1 MTKVPI
7 LVVEDDINL
16 LEGIRTVLELEG
28 YRVLIAENGEH
39 ALGVL
44 KNTMQLPELVVSDIM
59 MPHMDGIQLLEEIR
73 KMPGWLTIPFIFLT
87 ARSEKGDIQRGKQ
100 LGVDDYLI
108 KPFDA
113 DDLLIAVES
122 RLNRHRALNAAHKG
136 EMEELKRR
144 ILTILNHEFRTP
156 LTFVVAYA
164 DMLNN
169 QQTTNLSADELL
181 TFLKG
186 VNIGAVRLRRLIE
199 NFIHLVEMETGDAQ
213 ETYKI
218 RRAPISDIGITLQLA
233 HSAVFQESVKHTCTF
248 EIAENLPVFVADAE
262 YLRTALIQLLDN
274 AIKFSPPEQPIAMGV
289 KAEGGNLHLWVRDSG
304 RGIAPSEQTRIWD
317 LFYQINRA
325 FHEDQGTG
333 SGLAIVRGIAE
344 LHGGR
349 VVCES
354 APDAGSTFALI
365 FPIIKPDA
373 METQELPAASIKL
386 AAPETL
392 ATRESTAT
400 SKKPAVTET
409 PAALETPAPP
419 KELAAPETPAP
430 PQKPAAPKMPAPPKP
445 PTS

>member
-1 MTKVPI
+1 MTKAPI

-28 YRVLIAENGEH
+28 YRVLTAENGEH

-44 KNTMQLPELVVSDIM
+44 RNATQLPELVVSDIM

-73 KMPGWLTIPFIFLT
+73 KMPGWLAIPFIFLT

-122 RLNRHRALNAAHKG
+122 RLNRHRALNAAHQG

-169 QQTTNLSADELL
+169 QQTTNLSNDELL

-213 ETYKI
+213 ETFKV
-218 RRAPISDIGITLQLA
+218 RRAPVSRNNLESVLKNA
-233 HSAVFQESVKHTCTF
+233 HSAVFQTGVKHTCKI
-248 EIAENLPVFVADAE
+248 EIAKNIPVFVADAE
-262 YLRTALIQLLDN
+262 YLRMAMIQLLDN
-274 AIKFSPPEQPIAMGV
+274 AVKFSPEDKPIVMGA
-289 KAEGGNLHLWVRDSG
+289 KAEKDELHLWVRDSG
-304 RGIAPSEQTRIWD
+304 RGIPASEQAQIWD

-333 SGLAIVRGIAE
+333 SGLAIVKGIAE

-349 VVCES
+349 VKCES
-354 APDAGSTFALI
+354 EPDAGSTFSMI
-365 FPIIKPDA
+365 FPI
-373 METQELPAASIKL
+373 T
-386 AAPETL
+386 APPSQPPE
-392 ATRESTAT
+392 
-400 SKKPAVTET
+400 KKPSKASSK
-409 PAALETPAPP
+409 AS
-419 KELAAPETPAP
+419 K
-430 PQKPAAPKMPAPPKP
+430 
-445 PTS
+445 S

>member
-1 MTKVPI
+1 MTKAPI

-28 YRVLIAENGEH
+28 YRVLTAENGEH

-44 KNTMQLPELVVSDIM
+44 RNAPQLPELVVSDIM
-59 MPHMDGIQLLEEIR
+59 MPRMDGIQLLEEIR
-73 KMPGWLTIPFIFLT
+73 KMPGWLAIPFIFLT

-122 RLNRHRALNAAHKG
+122 RLNRHRALNAAHQG

-164 DMLNN
+164 DMLNT
-169 QQTTNLSADELL
+169 QQTTNLTSDELL

-213 ETYKI
+213 ETFKV
-218 RRAPISDIGITLQLA
+218 RRAPVSRNGLETVLRNA
-233 HSAVFQESVKHTCTF
+233 HNAVFQTDVKHTCKI
-248 EIAENLPVFVADAE
+248 EIAKNIPVFLADAE
-262 YLRTALIQLLDN
+262 YMRTAMIQLLDN
-274 AIKFSPPEQPIAMGV
+274 AVKFSPEDKPIHMGA
-289 KAEGGNLHLWVRDSG
+289 KTRNNELHLWVRDSG
-304 RGIAPSEQTRIWD
+304 RGIPASEQAQIWD
-317 LFYQINRA
+317 LFYQIDRA

-333 SGLAIVRGIAE
+333 SGLAIVKGIAE

-349 VVCES
+349 VKCES
-354 APDAGSTFALI
+354 KPDAGSTFSMI
-365 FPIIKPDA
+365 FPLIPPV
-373 METQELPAASIKL
+373 EP
-386 AAPETL
+386 
-392 ATRESTAT
+392 
-400 SKKPAVTET
+400 TEK
-409 PAALETPAPP
+409 APP
-419 KELAAPETPAP
+419 KAPRNKARNR
-430 PQKPAAPKMPAPPKP
+430 
-445 PTS
+445 

>member
-1 MTKVPI
+1 MTKAPI

-28 YRVLIAENGEH
+28 YRVLTAENGEH

-44 KNTMQLPELVVSDIM
+44 RNATQLPELVVSDIM

-73 KMPGWLTIPFIFLT
+73 KIPGWLAIPFIFLT

-122 RLNRHRALNAAHKG
+122 RLNRHRALNAAHQG

-169 QQTTNLSADELL
+169 QQTTNLSSDELL

-199 NFIHLVEMETGDAQ
+199 NFIYLVEMETGDAQ
-213 ETYKI
+213 ETYKV
-218 RRAPISDIGITLQLA
+218 RRAPISDIEVVLKNA
-233 HSAVFQESVKHTCTF
+233 HAQVFQDGIKHTCTF
-248 EIAENLPVFVADAE
+248 EIAGDLPVFVADAE

-274 AIKFSPPEQPIAMGV
+274 AVKFSPEDKPIVMGA
-289 KAEGGNLHLWVRDSG
+289 KAENNEIHLWVRDGG
-304 RGIAPSEQTRIWD
+304 RGIPAAEQEHIWD
-317 LFYQINRA
+317 LFYQIDRA

-333 SGLAIVRGIAE
+333 SGLAIVRSIAK

-349 VVCES
+349 VKCES
-354 APDAGSTFALI
+354 EPGAGSTFSVI
-365 FPIIKPDA
+365 FPITSP
-373 METQELPAASIKL
+373 
-386 AAPETL
+386 PE
-392 ATRESTAT
+392 
-400 SKKPAVTET
+400 
-409 PAALETPAPP
+409 PP
-419 KELAAPETPAP
+419 KAEPSKQE
-430 PQKPAAPKMPAPPKP
+430 PPKP
-445 PTS
+445 AKS

>member
-1 MTKVPI
+1 MTKAPI

-28 YRVLIAENGEH
+28 YRVLTAENGEH
-39 ALGVL
+39 ALDVL
-44 KNTMQLPELVVSDIM
+44 QHASQLPELVVSDIM
-59 MPHMDGIQLLEEIR
+59 MPHMDGIQLLKEIR
-73 KMPGWLTIPFIFLT
+73 KVPGWLTIPFIFLT
-87 ARSEKGDIQRGKQ
+87 ARSEKADIQRGKQ

-122 RLNRHRALNAAHKG
+122 RLNRHRALNAAHQG

-169 QQTTNLSADELL
+169 QQTANLSNEELL

-218 RRAPISDIGITLQLA
+218 RRAPISDVGTIMHGAQN
-233 HSAVFQESVKHTCTF
+233 AVFQNGVKHTCAF
-248 EIAENLPVFVADAE
+248 DIAADLPVFVADAD

-274 AIKFSPPEQPIAMGV
+274 AVKFSPEDQPIIVGAR
-289 KAEGGNLHLWVRDSG
+289 AENGELHLWVRDSG
-304 RGIAPSEQTRIWD
+304 RGIPASEQELIWD

-325 FHEDQGTG
+325 LHEDQGTG

-349 VVCES
+349 VRCVS
-354 APDAGSTFALI
+354 DPGAGSTFSVI
-365 FPIIKPDA
+365 FPII
-373 METQELPAASIKL
+373 
-386 AAPETL
+386 APESL
-392 ATRESTAT
+392 SA
-400 SKKPAVTET
+400 
-409 PAALETPAPP
+409 
-419 KELAAPETPAP
+419 
-430 PQKPAAPKMPAPPKP
+430 
-445 PTS
+445 